1 MLKLL
6 VFLRPFRASV
16 ALVLALALAQSL
28 ASLYLPRLMADIV
41 DHGIVPGDTGQILI
55 YGGLM
60 LLMALV
66 ATATSIGGSYFS
78 ARIASGFGRDVRN
91 RIFDRVAHFSVH
103 QFDHF
108 STASLITRTTND
120 TTQVQQVLI
129 MMMTLVIT
137 APMMAIGGIILSLSQ
152 DAQLARVLIVVIPVL
167 AVIFYLIMRKAVP
180 LFQLMQI
187 KIDRLN
193 LVLDE
198 GLTGVRV
205 IRAFD
210 RNAHESR
217 RFDAANLDL
226 TNNAIAVNRLVS
238 LLMPAM
244 FFMMNLTS
252 VSIIYVGALRI
263 DAGQMH
269 VGAMMASLQY
279 AIQILFAVFMVTAM
293 FVSLPRAAASA
304 DRINAVLDVIP
315 DVIDPSS
322 ASATEGR
329 PPGARGGTVEFDN
342 VTFQY
347 PGAEEPALSGVS
359 FVARPGEVTAII
371 GGTGSGKS
379 TLAGLI
385 PRFYDVNSGRV
396 LVDGVD
402 VREMKQEDLRNKIGY
417 VPQKAVL
424 FSGTVES
431 NIRFGRESATDAEVQ
446 KAATIAQAAEFIDH
460 KPEGYAAAVSQ
471 GGTNLSGGQK
481 QRLAIARA
489 LVRNAAIYVFDDSF
503 SALDFATDAKLRAAL
518 RSETAGATVFI
529 VSQRIGTVMNADRI
543 IVLDDGRVE
552 GIGTHAEL
560 IKTCAVYREIA
571 ESQASLGEV
580 A

>member
-1 MLKLL
+1 MLRLL
-6 VFLRPFRASV
+6 AFLQPYRGPVAIVF
-16 ALVLALALAQSL
+16 ALTLVQSL
-28 ASLYLPRLMADIV
+28 AGLYLPRLMADIV
-41 DHGIVPGDTGQILI
+41 DHGIVPGDQGQILY
-55 YGGLM
+55 YGGVM
-60 LLMALV
+60 LAMAVV
-66 ATATSIGGSYFS
+66 AMAAAVGGSYF
-78 ARIASGFGRDVRN
+78 ASKAATGFGRDVRS
-91 RIFDRVAHFSVH
+91 RIFDRVAHLSVH

-129 MMMTLVIT
+129 MMLTMVIM
-137 APMMAIGGIILSLSQ
+137 APMMAIGGTALSLSQ
-152 DAQLARVLIVVIPVL
+152 DVRLARVLIAVIPVL
-167 AVIFYLIMRKAVP
+167 GIVCFLIMRKAVP
-180 LFQLMQI
+180 LFQLMQV
-187 KIDRLN
+187 KIDKLN

-210 RNAHESR
+210 RSASQSR

-226 TNNAIAVNRLVS
+226 TDNAIMVNRLVS
-238 LLMPAM
+238 ALMPAM
-244 FFMMNLTS
+244 FLVMNLTG
-252 VSIIYVGALRI
+252 VAIIWFGAVRI

-269 VGAMMASLQY
+269 VGAMIATLQY

-293 FVSLPRAAASA
+293 FVSLPRAEASA
-304 DRINAVLDVIP
+304 ERINAVLDVMP
-315 DVIDPSS
+315 DVNDP
-322 ASATEGR
+322 AQAKPAGPAVGR
-329 PPGARGGTVEFDN
+329 VEFQD
-342 VTFQY
+342 VSFQY

-359 FVARPGEVTAII
+359 FTALPGEVTAII

-385 PRFYDVNSGRV
+385 PRFYDVNAGRV
-396 LVDGVD
+396 LIDGVD
-402 VREMKQEDLRNKIGY
+402 VREVRQGDLRAKIGY

-424 FSGTVES
+424 FTGTIAS
-431 NIRFGRESATDAEVQ
+431 NIRFGRESATDDEIAR
-446 KAATIAQAAEFIDH
+446 AAAVAQAAEFIDQ
-460 KPEGYAAAVSQ
+460 KPEGFAAPVSQ

-489 LVRNAAIYVFDDSF
+489 LVRNAPIYVFDDSF
-503 SALDFATDAKLRAAL
+503 SALDFATDARLRAAL
-518 RSETAGATVFI
+518 RAETTQATVFI

-543 IVLDDGRVE
+543 VVLDDGRVV

-560 IKTCAVYREIA
+560 LRGCEVYREIA
-571 ESQASLGEV
+571 ESQASIEEV